1 MPNGAESPG
10 CRAPRVGVTTGRLAQ
25 APVAT
30 SGQRV
35 NAAGVGVS
43 LSHEVSI
50 GKAMPV
56 PTSHNFTPASG
67 ARDFLAAE
75 VRQRH
80 AAFATIRDVFDRYGF
95 EPLETPAFERLEVL
109 TGKYGEEG
117 DKLIF
122 KILRRGMHEG
132 SGEADLALR
141 YDLTVPL
148 TRVVAAYGSRLPNPY
163 KRYAIAPVWRAD
175 RPGRGRFREFYQ
187 CDLDVVGSASPLAD
201 AETVS
206 ALGDALTAL
215 GVPDFRFLVNSR
227 NALHGRLEGY
237 EVPAA
242 ISGRVLIVLDKLDK
256 LTPDDVTGELREVG
270 LDDGTAESIVA
281 DLTAEDA
288 QERITRRLSATDAGR
303 AGLAEID
310 QLLHLVSGQIARIS
324 FTPSLVRGLDYYT
337 GVIYEVTAPGMPGSI
352 ASGGRYDGLVAK
364 LGGPEL
370 PACGGSLGIE
380 RVLPLIA
387 AEDAGADGVDVAV
400 TVIDAQTAAELFA
413 IVARLRAAGLRVA
426 CYLGSSG
433 KLSRQM
439 KWANDQ
445 RARFCLIYGQA
456 ERSAGEVTVR
466 DMVTG
471 DQARVPDGE
480 IASHLMARCGM

>member
-1 MPNGAESPG
+1 MLSAVKPLACWAPLPGVAAGAADA
-10 CRAPRVGVTTGRLAQ
+10 APAATPVRPALTDSGVFSLSRGEPIGEAM
-25 APVAT
+25 AVAT
-30 SGQRV
+30 S
-35 NAAGVGVS
+35 NN
-43 LSHEVSI
+43 L
-50 GKAMPV
+50 
-56 PTSHNFTPASG
+56 TPASG
-67 ARDFLAAE
+67 TRDFLAAE

-80 AAFATIRDVFDRYGF
+80 AAFATIREVFDRYGF

-109 TGKYGEEG
+109 TGKYGDEG

-148 TRVVAAYGSRLPNPY
+148 TRVVAAYGSQLPNPY

-187 CDLDVVGSASPLAD
+187 CDLDVVGSSSPLAD

-206 ALGDALTAL
+206 ALSDALTAL

-227 NALHGRLEGY
+227 NTLHGLLEGY

-256 LTPDDVTGELREVG
+256 LTPDDVTVELRGVG
-270 LDDGTAESIVA
+270 LDDATAKSVIA

-288 QERITRRLSATDAGR
+288 QERIRHRLIGTEIGR
-303 AGLAEID
+303 AGMAEID

-364 LGGPEL
+364 LGGPDL

-380 RVLPLIA
+380 RILPLIE
-387 AEDAGADGVDVAV
+387 AEDAGATGADVAV
-400 TVIDAQTAAELFA
+400 TVIDDQTAADLFA
-413 IVARLRAAGLRVA
+413 LVAGLRAARLRVA
-426 CYLGSSG
+426 VYLGSSG

-445 RARFCLIYGQA
+445 RAKFCLIYGRA
-456 ERSAGEVTVR
+456 EKSAGEVTVR
-466 DMVTG
+466 EMATG
-471 DQARVPDGE
+471 DQVRVPDGQ
-480 IASHLMARCGM
+480 IASYLTERCGL